1 MILKATINSINT
13 RILLDNGSQADLV
26 NEPFARANKLDTFP
40 LTKRIRMTLGDGSF
54 SQWLTHGCLVPITLD
69 GHQEQALCY
78 VARIGTYPIV
88 LGDSWLRHH
97 DPSIS
102 FADRIVTFNSAACFK
117 HGCLAH
123 GKPCTVRA
131 TDCRLPQPETKK
143 QEADIQFCSAA
154 TFLRLANKKDHQ
166 GFVLNRAS
174 DKASFAA
181 TTTAAVKESDYYKFM
196 KGKGELTKEDRL
208 NRLPKEYHWI
218 EELWDIKKAD
228 ELAPHRLE
236 DHEINLK
243 PGSEPPYV
251 KNYKPMSA
259 QESDV
264 LWKYIQEH
272 LGKGWIRPSTSHVS
286 APTLVVRKPSGG
298 LRVCVDYRALNAITE
313 KNRYPI
319 PNINETLTRLNKAK
333 IFTKLDVVAAF
344 NKIRIKEGHEHLT
357 SFNTRFGQY
366 EYLVMPFGLCN
377 APATFQ
383 SYINSSVLDYLDQFC
398 TAYLDDVLV
407 YSENEEEHIEHVN
420 KVLKRLKD
428 RGLQLDIDKC
438 EFNVKTVK
446 YLGLIVGVNG
456 IQMDPEKVEAILN
469 WEVPASVK
477 DVQAFLGFANFYR
490 RFIRHFSRLSRPLT
504 ELTKGEHFTTRT
516 GKRKMKYSPFS
527 WGDKEQSAFE
537 ELKKAFTTA
546 PILAHYDPEKETWVE
561 TDASDFVTAGVL
573 SQMHGDVLKPIAF
586 FSKKMSPAETNYMI
600 YDKELLAII
609 RSFET
614 WEPELIGAEP
624 EKPIKV
630 LTDHKNLQYY
640 MSTKQL
646 TSRQARWAEFLS
658 AFNFTITYRP
668 GKQGEKP
675 DSLTRRS

>member
-1 MILKATINSINT
+1 M
-13 RILLDNGSQADLV
+13 
-26 NEPFARANKLDTFP
+26 
-40 LTKRIRMTLGDGSF
+40 
-54 SQWLTHGCLVPITLD
+54 
-69 GHQEQALCY
+69 
-78 VARIGTYPIV
+78 
-88 LGDSWLRHH
+88 
-97 DPSIS
+97 
-102 FADRIVTFNSAACFK
+102 
-117 HGCLAH
+117 
-123 GKPCTVRA
+123 
-131 TDCRLPQPETKK
+131 
-143 QEADIQFCSAA
+143 
-154 TFLRLANKKDHQ
+154 
-166 GFVLNRAS
+166 
-174 DKASFAA
+174 
-181 TTTAAVKESDYYKFM
+181 
-196 KGKGELTKEDRL
+196 
-208 NRLPKEYHWI
+208 
-218 EELWDIKKAD
+218 
-228 ELAPHRLE
+228 
-236 DHEINLK
+236 
-243 PGSEPPYV
+243 
-251 KNYKPMSA
+251 
-259 QESDV
+259 
-264 LWKYIQEH
+264 
-272 LGKGWIRPSTSHVS
+272 
-286 APTLVVRKPSGG
+286 
-298 LRVCVDYRALNAITE
+298 CVDYRALNAITK

-333 IFTKLDVVAAF
+333 IFTKLDVVVAF
-344 NKIRIKEGHEHLT
+344 NKIRIKEGYKHLT
-357 SFNTRFGQY
+357 SFNIRFGQY

-383 SYINSSVLDYLDQFC
+383 SYINSLVLDYLDQFC

-407 YSENEEEHIEHVN
+407 YSKNKEEHIEHVN

-477 DVQAFLGFANFYR
+477 DVQAFLGFVNFYR

-630 LTDHKNLQYY
+630 LTNYKNLQYY

-646 TSRQARWAEFLS
+646 TSR
-658 AFNFTITYRP
+658 
-668 GKQGEKP
+668 
-675 DSLTRRS
+675 